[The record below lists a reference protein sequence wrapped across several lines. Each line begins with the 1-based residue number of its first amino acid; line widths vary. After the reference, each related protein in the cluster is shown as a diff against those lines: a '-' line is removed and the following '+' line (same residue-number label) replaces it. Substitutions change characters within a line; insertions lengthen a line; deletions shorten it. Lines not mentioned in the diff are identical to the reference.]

1 MSAPRKGAIQ
11 TWPIM
16 RGMLYAS
23 TSALANV
30 LPEDVEPPALS
41 APVNLVAPSVMGTPE
56 IGQTLTRMAG
66 SWSGNPAP
74 NVTWQW
80 TADAVD
86 ISGETADTLLL
97 EVAHE
102 GALIS
107 GYETATNSQGSAQ
120 EPSSNSL
127 GPVTNP
133 DAVTLVDLTLTNN
146 TISESAVF
154 GNTVGSVVGAAEGS
168 TFALTDNGGG
178 NFSINP
184 ATGLVFVANT
194 ETLDYETATSHSITV
209 RETNSNGTNSPHDT
223 ILTVFVTDVDESVP
237 ANSTAP
243 HLMGTAETGETLSI
257 MNGDWTGNPSSYTY
271 QWYTSASSDGSSP
284 TAISGA
290 TNNTYVLTV
299 AEEGLYVLAGV
310 VGVNSFGSSTEALT
324 DVFGPV
330 TAPVEPTLTAPVLT
344 LTSTSGA
351 NPPEWDAVYTDV
363 ITDRDTIRLNWRV
376 DGGTW
381 QSEDHL
387 LVSDDLINGDWP
399 WPAFAAASFPA
410 GAFVEVR
417 EAVIRDAGEVGEA
430 VSDWS
435 NIVSDTMAAEAW
447 HPSDLFTASEYG
459 FVLDPSADAEV
470 YQDTAA
476 TTPAGADDPVG
487 LIVDTSPNGVD
498 FEQAT
503 STKRPIRKVDANGSY
518 LEFDGTDDI
527 LVAQLAGLY
536 DAGLATIIFA
546 VDNAN
551 IADAGA
557 MLSERNS
564 ASGSAIYHPFTET
577 TGTTGTM
584 RLFIRR
590 DDNTTIKNTPRTVVA
605 GSPFGGGWHMAVV
618 TDSGTSA
625 VVERTAQD
633 GTEFTTGGDSY
644 TRSGT
649 LTLNRTGLGGAAA
662 NTESLQSNMRI
673 GRMVAIGRALTT
685 TELDQV
691 KTWVAA
697 NNNIN
702 YP

>member
-330 TAPVEPTLTAPVLT
+330 TAPVAPTLTAPVLT

-376 DGGTW
+376 DGGAW

-410 GAFVEVR
+410 GALVEVR
-417 EAVIRDAGEVGEA
+417 EAVVRDAGEVGEA
-430 VSDWS
+430 ISDWS
-435 NIVSDTMAAEAW
+435 NIVSDTMAAAAW
-447 HPSDLFTASEYG
+447 HPSDLFSTEYG
-459 FVLDPSADAEV
+459 FVLDPSDSDTVFQDDAG
-470 YQDTAA
+470 
-476 TTPAGADDPVG
+476 TTPALVDEAVG
-487 LIVDTSPNGVD
+487 LLNDQSPNSLS
-498 FEQAT
+498 FSQAT
-503 STKRPIRKVDANGSY
+503 STKRPIRRNTADGWY
-518 LEFDGTDDI
+518 LEFDGVDDFLI
-527 LVAQLAGLY
+527 ETAAGLY
-536 DAGLATIIFA
+536 AAGAATIVFA
-546 VDNAN
+546 VDNVDTGN
-551 IADAGA
+551 SGA
-557 MLSERNS
+557 MFAERRS
-564 ASGSAIYHPFTET
+564 TSGNTIYHPYTESSD
-577 TGTTGTM
+577 GDNM
-584 RLFIRR
+584 RLFIRT
-590 DDNTTIKNTPRTVVA
+590 DANASIKNTPREPLA
-605 GSPFGGGWHMAVV
+605 GSPFGGGWAMATV
-618 TDSGTSA
+618 TDNGSSV
-625 VVERTAQD
+625 VVERIIQD
-633 GTEFTTGGDSY
+633 GTVYTTPGDSY

-649 LTLNRTGLGGAAA
+649 LTLDRSLLGASYGSTTEGLQA
-662 NTESLQSNMRI
+662 NMRI